1 MYLAR
6 RYK

>member
-6 RYK
+6 